1 MVFRNTPIT
10 EAYTLLED
18 FSSRNPD
25 EYIATSYSQIENFQ
39 PELLV
44 YLEYFQGTK
53 PVSDERTFRIGA
65 SLCWQLLPE
74 EEKVDRLALDTLKA
88 SKSIVTS
95 KANLLNDLKWMDE
108 RTISKNFTFY
118 SWLMGCT
125 YVYKDPRDLIT
136 GASLL
141 SLPFFIRKET
151 RSTLDCLELPVN
163 WSRSTST

>member
-18 FSSRNPD
+18 FSSRSPD

-44 YLEYFQGTK
+44 YLEHFQGTK
-53 PVSDERTFRIGA
+53 HVPEERTFRTGA

-74 EEKVDRLALDTLKA
+74 EEKVDRLHLDTLKA

-95 KANLLNDLKWMDE
+95 KSNVLHDPNWMGE
-108 RTISKNFTFY
+108 STIKRNYTFY
-118 SWLMGCT
+118 SWLMACSYECT
-125 YVYKDPRDLIT
+125 DHRSMII

-151 RSTLDCLELPVN
+151 RSTLDCLELPVD